1 VEGQGL
7 TDRLAEVA
15 VVDFKHLVR
24 AEEEVDFTAEGICYD
39 GLISMVVGGF
49 SSHLP
54 FFHSLAT
61 WASHLYPFSNM
72 GTPTP
77 TVILTVSVVQPD

>member
-24 AEEEVDFTAEGICYD
+24 AEEEVDFTAEG
-39 GLISMVVGGF
+39 SM
-49 SSHLP
+49 L
-54 FFHSLAT
+54 
-61 WASHLYPFSNM
+61 
-72 GTPTP
+72 
-77 TVILTVSVVQPD
+77 